1 MSFTIKYEGQNRMP
15 FLDEQVIR
23 EDKTFAT
30 SVYRKPDFS
39 GT

>member
-1 MSFTIKYEGQNRMP
+1 MSFTIEYEGQNRMS

-23 EDKTFAT
+23 VNKKFAT